1 MATPSS
7 TPSTSSVTA
16 PNISSTTTDRTPLET
31 SRLLENYETFGW
43 EADPAVSDDANY
55 MDLTL
60 LVTRSSQL
68 RQGSMACLLVQNN
81 QQQQQLTD
89 RIVSVATNCGIYNDK
104 QNSDVHAEVAAVCAA
119 ARAGRRVGQCTA
131 YITMPPCKTCCP
143 ILYCAGITR
152 VVTRKRTETTD
163 RLLPQLGIDMT
174 VLPDDRSR
182 VDALVAKYKQ
192 KQQKT
197 AETEVNDPQ
206 DNPGDAIA
214 SEKKRQRK
222 V

>member
-1 MATPSS
+1 M
-7 TPSTSSVTA
+7 
-16 PNISSTTTDRTPLET
+16 
-31 SRLLENYETFGW
+31 
-43 EADPAVSDDANY
+43 
-55 MDLTL
+55 
-60 LVTRSSQL
+60 
-68 RQGSMACLLVQNN
+68 
-81 QQQQQLTD
+81 
-89 RIVSVATNCGIYNDK
+89 
-104 QNSDVHAEVAAVCAA
+104 
-119 ARAGRRVGQCTA
+119 
-131 YITMPPCKTCCP
+131 
-143 ILYCAGITR
+143 
-152 VVTRKRTETTD
+152 
-163 RLLPQLGIDMT
+163 LPQLGIEMT